1 MGIRRIGYYA
11 RHESF
16 KRYGLSRRR
25 RGRDFSRSSEHR
37 KGNVEE
43 SKMRQIWISRS
54 GPPEVLQLREAAD
67 PSPGSGEVRVRVKA
81 SGINFADI
89 MARLGLYADAPKL
102 PAVVGY
108 EIAGDIDAVG
118 DGVGRNLGEKVLAM
132 TRFGG
137 YSDVVCVPEDQAV
150 PLPEGMSYEQGA
162 AIPVN
167 YLTAYQMLIQMG
179 SLKSGERVLVH
190 SAAGGVG
197 LAAIDLCRIH
207 GAEVLGTASPSKHDL
222 LRQRGVTHAIDYRRQ
237 DYEAEVKRITGGRGV
252 HIVLDAMGG
261 EHWKKGYRCLA
272 PTGRLV
278 MFGFSSAAPGKS
290 RSLLALGKA
299 LLRSPM
305 FSLNPPRLIND
316 NKALIGVNLGHL
328 WEESDMLLGWL
339 QQLLAWYREGKI
351 EPTVGERFAFTE
363 AAAAHHYIQDRK
375 NIGKVVLL
383 P

>member
-1 MGIRRIGYYA
+1 
-11 RHESF
+11 
-16 KRYGLSRRR
+16 
-25 RGRDFSRSSEHR
+25 
-37 KGNVEE
+37 
-43 SKMRQIWISRS
+43 
-54 GPPEVLQLREAAD
+54 
-67 PSPGSGEVRVRVKA
+67 
-81 SGINFADI
+81 